1 MSDKLYEIDPRIVMD
16 LMYIL
21 RKFPLVTSER
31 QRDEFEDMML
41 DIADVLYDNRMRD
54 EGEMNE

>member
-1 MSDKLYEIDPRIVMD
+1 MSDELYEIDPRIVMD

-21 RKFPLVTSER
+21 RKFPLVRSER